1 MNYVMVGSGQVI
13 NIIVAEPDVAA
24 ELGALPDYPGCQI
37 GRPYSPPH
45 VFTDIELAQQS
56 ITDLELSDIEQ
67 GQAITDLDLA
77 DVEQGQNATD
87 LELMILGG
95 T

>member
-1 MNYVMVGSGQVI
+1 MIYAIVESGQTV
-13 NIIVAEPDVAA
+13 NLIVSEPDVAA
-24 ELGALPDYPGCQI
+24 ALGALPVYDGCAI
-37 GRPYSPPH
+37 GQPYDPPH
-45 VFTDIELAQQS
+45 ISTEIELTQQA